1 MLIAIYALIAAFLRS
16 YWKPIVA
23 VVGVPIAFAG
33 AIVSHWILGWDLT
46 TMSVFGMIAVGGVVV
61 NDALVP
67 LDRYNKIR
75 RENEMIPAIAAA
87 SPATRQR
94 CRAVFLTSLTTILVL
109 SPLLYERGDELIA
122 FVPFVVSML
131 GGLVASTLSIPF
143 VLPALVM
150 IAECRRE

>member
-1 MLIAIYALIAAFLRS
+1 MIAIYAFIAAFLRS

-61 NDALVP
+61 NDALVL

-75 RENEMIPAIAAA
+75 RDNEMIPAIAAA
-87 SPATRQR
+87 SAATRQR
-94 CRAVFLTSLTTILVL
+94 FRAVFLTSLATILGL

-131 GGLVASTLSIPF
+131 GDLVASTLSILF

-150 IAECRRE
+150 IVEGRRE